1 MNKRKIGSYY
11 EEQAA
16 VYLQNKGYKVLER
29 NYRCIQGEV
38 DLICSQA
45 SCLVFVEVKYR
56 GDSRMGSPLEAV
68 DRRKQ
73 NRIRKAAVY
82 YMYTHGLGE
91 DCPCRF
97 DVVGILGEQI
107 ELVRDAF

>member
-1 MNKRKIGSYY
+1 MNKRQIGSRY
-11 EEQAA
+11 EELAA
-16 VYLQNKGYKVLER
+16 VYLQEKGYKVLEQ

-38 DLICSQA
+38 DLICRQG

-68 DRRKQ
+68 DKRKQ
-73 NRIRKAAVY
+73 SRIRKVALY
-82 YMYTHGLGE
+82 YLYSHGLGE

-97 DVVGILGEQI
+97 DVVGILGEQL